1 MRAMDQP
8 SIARGMTLLGTESAP
23 MPGAC
28 CSIGEDAP
36 LARAVALDSEFAAA
50 HAQIA
55 SVEKALC
62 DHNDDDCEARR
73 SRAWR
78 ALERALE
85 LDPELPAAHHVRAM
99 MPRRGRRVAR
109 PRKASPTRSASRRA
123 PPPVSPAPSGSRSD
137 SSGPRRSRAAPARR
151 SWCPAESSGPRGSS
165 GPDSGAPATALKVA
179 DHAAWWHAISIAQSE
194 NLIPIAFTW

>member
-123 PPPVSPAPSGSRSD
+123 PPPVSPAILPAHGDPAQRPLDGVGAQRNPQVPEEAVDRTQVPLLPPLKSRTTRP
-137 SSGPRRSRAAPARR
+137 GGTQYRLLSR
-151 SWCPAESSGPRGSS
+151 
-165 GPDSGAPATALKVA
+165 K
-179 DHAAWWHAISIAQSE
+179 I
-194 NLIPIAFTW
+194 